1 MLGNNIEVTAF
12 TEIVEEYS
20 ALIANEH
27 KNGIDT
33 FKANGNQMTP

>member
-20 ALIANEH
+20 AAIADTL
-27 KNGIDT
+27 KNDIDQ
-33 FKANGNQMTP
+33 FKANGNQLAP